1 MAKRKPKAALTKN
14 YTLTMTVHLARQLDE
29 ELQKAREA
37 VPGLFISKS
46 AFFAHI
52 MSEWLAM
59 LRQPEREPTLP
70 APRRRTR
77 PPAPDARAQQD

>member
-70 APRRRTR
+70 VVRRRTR
-77 PPAPDARAQQD
+77 PPGGDAHA